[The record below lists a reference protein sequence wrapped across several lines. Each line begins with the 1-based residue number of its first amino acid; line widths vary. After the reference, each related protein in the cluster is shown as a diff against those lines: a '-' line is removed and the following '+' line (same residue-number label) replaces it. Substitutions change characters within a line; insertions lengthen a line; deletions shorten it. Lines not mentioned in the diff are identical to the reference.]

1 MDAGMQGAGFIFI
14 SQNGFVYALEV
25 FSFADRI
32 GTFLGQDVYKRQD
45 GLSEAGI
52 RLRETGAGERR

>member
-25 FSFADRI
+25 FSFADRT
-32 GTFLGQDVYKRQD
+32 GTLLGQVINTKDHILGR
-45 GLSEAGI
+45 
-52 RLRETGAGERR
+52 